1 MKIKQ
6 CFLILLLIFSG
17 WGIKAQLLTSSP
29 PIPSDHPRLFITSK
43 TLPDVKARA
52 KLPEF
57 SREIRRIY
65 LSSSPACLALR
76 YLLEGNTLAGEKA
89 LNDAY
94 DWLLSTKDYGKNRP
108 PFKSV
113 FQASIAFDYC
123 YDLFGQSGV
132 PSKQNFIKELIRV
145 SNMSPGSKSIYPLPE
160 NLQSIVGHFVEGVF
174 YNHIF
179 AGIAIY
185 GDENRMYDAASKFM
199 FNRIQPEN
207 NFWMQSHKHH
217 QGHYVGTRHS
227 HSVLAA
233 LAYKTL
239 SGGENLFV
247 NGFEKVPYHLVYS
260 LRPDRQLL
268 REGDVRVDD
277 GSYEYHDFILRQ
289 TANYASDPHLRWL
302 ANQNIFATYDAAL
315 EKDFFDLIYRPKN
328 AKSSNIS
335 SLPLTKYFP
344 EPIGGEI
351 IARTGWDLSGKN
363 SQDAVVQMRIGGY
376 YFGNHQHKD
385 FGTFQIYYKGNLTG
399 DSGQYEDRSNPT
411 TEGHWRSYYRSTIA
425 HNGLLIFDPNEKYN
439 GGNWTNTEVD
449 GGMRWPLN
457 NDVQPDNLNELK
469 NAKNGYQYAE
479 VIAHEIGSDSK
490 KPEYSY
496 IAGDLTKGYNY
507 SNGVNRAKVTS
518 VTRSMVTF
526 NTDDPKYPVVFMVFD
541 RIVSTNDGF
550 KKTFLMHTV
559 QEPSIDGKKTII
571 NRGSTYNGK
580 LVSYTLLP
588 KNPNLSAVYGY
599 TINGKDYDP
608 EKSTDKMNTRKQPEY
623 EDLRWRL
630 EVNPSRSQKEDYFM
644 HAMAVMD
651 KETTEPIAKEVIQ
664 GELVGAKMLDKIG
677 LFSKSGGLLSSA
689 NFELKGSHK
698 YDILINDLLPGQ
710 WIVEKNGSPIHKL
723 TASSSGKNIY
733 FKSSPGKFKIYR
745 SKDTVLD
752 DTLIYGRKDYKGLA
766 DR

>member
-1 MKIKQ
+1 MVSAEPMSRIQTKVGMKFKQ
-6 CFLILLLIFSG
+6 YILAFWLVFSG
-17 WGIKAQLLTSSP
+17 SSLKAQLLTSSP
-29 PIPSDHPRLFITSK
+29 TIPSGHPRLFITPE
-43 TLPDVKARA
+43 TLSDVKARA
-52 KLPEF
+52 KSSEF
-57 SREIRRIY
+57 SREITRIY
-65 LSSSPACLALR
+65 ASSSPACLALR
-76 YLLEGNTLAGEKA
+76 YLLEGNTLAGKKA

-94 DWLLSTKDYGKNRP
+94 SWLQSTNKYARNRP

-132 PSKQNFIKELIRV
+132 PSKQNFIKELIRICA
-145 SNMSPGSKSIYPLPE
+145 MSPGGRSIYPIPG

-207 NFWMQSHKHH
+207 NFWMRSHKHH
-217 QGHYVGTRHS
+217 QGHYVGTRHA

-233 LAYKTL
+233 LAYSTL
-239 SGGENLFV
+239 SGGKDLFV
-247 NGFEKVPYHLVYS
+247 DGFEKVPYHLVYS

-277 GSYEYHDFILRQ
+277 GSYEFHDFILRQ
-289 TANYASDPHLRWL
+289 TANYANDPHMRWL
-302 ANQNIFATYDAAL
+302 ANQNIFATYSAAL
-315 EKDFFDLIYRPKN
+315 EQDFFDLIYRPKN
-328 AKSSNIS
+328 ATSSNIS

-344 EPIGGEI
+344 QPIGGEM
-351 IARTGWDLSGKN
+351 IARTGWDISGASSN
-363 SQDAVVQMRIGGY
+363 DAIIQMRIGEY

-425 HNGLLIFDPNEKYN
+425 HNGLLIFDPNEQYS

-469 NAKNGYQYAE
+469 KAKNGYQYAQ
-479 VIAHEIGSDSK
+479 VIAHEIGPDSQ

-496 IAGDLTKGYNY
+496 ISGDLTKGYNY
-507 SNGVNRAKVTS
+507 SNGANSDKVS
-518 VTRSMVTF
+518 NVTRSMVTF
-526 NTDDPKYPVVFMVFD
+526 NTDDPDYPAVFMVFD
-541 RIVSTNDGF
+541 RIISTNERF
-550 KKTFLMHTV
+550 KKTFLMHTM
-559 QEPSIDGKKTII
+559 QKPSVDGKKTVI
-571 NRGSTYNGK
+571 NRGGTYDGK

-588 KNPNLSAVYGY
+588 KDANLSSVYGY
-599 TINGKDYDP
+599 TINGRDYAP
-608 EKSTDKMNTRKQPEY
+608 ESSTDKVTTRKQPEY

-630 EVNPSRSQKEDYFM
+630 EVSPATSQKEDYFM

-651 KETTEPIAKEVIQ
+651 KATAEPLAEEIVQ
-664 GELVGAKMLDKIG
+664 GELIGAKMLDKIG
-677 LFSKSGGLLSSA
+677 LFSKSGSLLSSA
-689 NFELKGSHK
+689 SFELEGDHP
-698 YDILINDLLPGQ
+698 YDILINDLLPGK
-710 WIVEKNGSPIHKL
+710 WIVERDGKPIEEL
-723 TASSSGKNIY
+723 TASSAGKNIY
-733 FKSSPGKFKIYR
+733 FKSSPGRFKIYHPQQLVL
-745 SKDTVLD
+745 SK
-752 DTLIYGRKDYKGLA
+752 
-766 DR
+766 